1 MSLSHDAGLH
11 AFYLLEESRGLNPAT
26 IRRKSLEL
34 KRFFSWLEEV
44 HVDDLRD
51 VTAETLEKYLAWM
64 EEKTYSEST
73 FQAASSA
80 IKDLFL
86 SLKRHDLVILNPT
99 NGFSFKAGR
108 KLKNRVVMTEE
119 EVAAFLD
126 GIETVTGYGMRDR
139 ALFELTYG
147 TGMRVSEICGLD
159 IEHIDLSH
167 REVFIEKGKGGKDRI
182 VPIGEVCASY
192 VKKWLSVGRL
202 WFCAKREKGAV
213 FVTRYGKRLNPIAV
227 RHRFY
232 LYLAQSG
239 IERPGASP
247 HSLRHSCATHLLE
260 GGADIRFVQ
269 ELLGHESL
277 ETTVT
282 YTRELVKNLKKVHR
296 QYHPRENEI
305 YPEE

>member
-1 MSLSHDAGLH
+1 MSLSHETGLH
-11 AFYLLEESRGLNPAT
+11 TFYVYEESRALHPDT
-26 IRRKSLEL
+26 IRRKSLEVKRFLTWL
-34 KRFFSWLEEV
+34 KRENI
-44 HVDDLRD
+44 HDLRD
-51 VTAETLEKYLAWM
+51 VSAETLEAYLEWM
-64 EEKTYSEST
+64 EEKNYSQAT
-73 FQAASSA
+73 FATASSA

-86 SLKRHDLVILNPT
+86 SLKRHDLVMLNPT
-99 NGFSFKAGR
+99 HGFSFKAG
-108 KLKNRVVMTEE
+108 KKMKSRVVLTEE
-119 EVAAFLD
+119 EVSTFLD

-139 ALFELTYG
+139 SLFELMYG
-147 TGMRVSEICGLD
+147 TGMRVSEACGLD
-159 IEHIDLSH
+159 IEDIDLSH

-182 VPIGEVCASY
+182 VPVGEVCASY
-192 VKKWLSVGRL
+192 LKIWLTVGRL
-202 WFCAKREKGAV
+202 WFSTEREKGAV
-213 FVTRYGKRLNPIAV
+213 FVTRYGKRLKSTGV

-232 LYLAQSG
+232 LYLSKSG
-239 IERPGASP
+239 IDRPGASP

-296 QYHPRENEI
+296 QFHPRENEI